1 MGSRRQR
8 VEKIMQFKNQDNKFI
23 IPGSW
28 LVILGAFI
36 WSSSS
41 AVIKAFDA
49 DPLYI
54 TGIRSLIAALIL
66 LPTLRP
72 RKIKFDRWLFTYC
85 IAYAIMATIVIYSLQ
100 MTTTTAVIAMKYS
113 APVWLF
119 LAACIY
125 QKKLIKNRLLIM
137 ILIIA
142 AIAIILSEPLSGA
155 ALWGN
160 WLSVLFGIFFAITSY
175 CLGKIEHDN
184 TLGLMVLMNITTAIL
199 ILPFCYLLPG
209 INTQVEGTQW
219 LYLVI
224 MALQLSLGYACYSMG
239 VKKISSQRASLL
251 AVWEFILTPA
261 WSFVLIREIP
271 SNYVIAGS
279 LVLLLALLLDGW
291 QAHKRALLID
301 NN

>member
-1 MGSRRQR
+1 MGCRRQR
-8 VEKIMQFKNQDNKFI
+8 IGDIMQTKKANTNFI

-72 RKIKFDRWLFTYC
+72 RKIKFDRWLFIYC
-85 IAYAIMATIVIYSLQ
+85 VAYAIMATIVIYSLQ
-100 MTTTTAVIAMKYS
+100 MTTTTSVIAMKYS

-125 QKKLIKNRLLIM
+125 QKKLIKNRLLII

-160 WLSVLFGIFFAITSY
+160 WLSVLFGVFFALTSY
-175 CLGKIEHDN
+175 CLGRIEHDN
-184 TLGLMVLMNITTAIL
+184 TLGLMVLMNAITAAL
-199 ILPFCYLLPG
+199 ILPFCYILPG
-209 INTQVEGTQW
+209 INTQVEGMQW
-219 LYLVI
+219 LSLII
-224 MALQLSLGYACYSMG
+224 MALQLSLGYACYSLG

-271 SNYVIAGS
+271 SIYVVIGS
-279 LVLLLALLLDGW
+279 LVLLSALVLDGL
-291 QAHKRALLID
+291 QAQKNALNIS